1 MFLLAFFAASA
12 KITKF
17 KGDKGDIPVTYY
29 SMVKPQHVDTKMC
42 LSSLEIAYQGGSKQ
56 QMTRAIRAIMLAETL
71 WTIYPGRNITHVH
84 QGDQLKCGDVV
95 RLRHATTA
103 TWLHSHDFDSQ
114 LGNGLEVSATS
125 EGEDDG
131 NDWMVECVGE
141 DEEAVAASAQGL
153 EDGEGV
159 GEGLCLRRDEGEE
172 VLGKGFEER
181 AAGGAGCGPGREYA
195 LGIERAEAAVVARF
209 LPGEAEG
216 VGEALEVEPVF
227 VYFPHGIVGP
237 ELLVVGGIEA

>member
-56 QMTRAIRAIMLAETL
+56 QMTRAVRAIMLAETL
-71 WTIYPGRNITHVH
+71 WTVYPGRNITHVH

-114 LGNGLEVSATS
+114 LGNGLEVSAAT

-141 DEEAVAASAQGL
+141 DEEVVTMDTHVSLRHVLRGCYLAANSTAEYPPEVAGNWEVFCDDSTEDNSWVFDRGIVVAGEAD
-153 EDGEGV
+153 EEEYDGEY
-159 GEGLCLRRDEGEE
+159 GED
-172 VLGKGFEER
+172 
-181 AAGGAGCGPGREYA
+181 Y
-195 LGIERAEAAVVARF
+195 
-209 LPGEAEG
+209 
-216 VGEALEVEPVF
+216 
-227 VYFPHGIVGP
+227 YD
-237 ELLVVGGIEA
+237 